1 MNQPQP
7 KPDYRFY
14 ATLLD
19 AFTWYQAS
27 ENENAEQEFLDKINR
42 VPVTDPKAL
51 ERMNKGTAMNDLID
65 ELIENGMPEIWPPIT
80 SFGGFDFETSV
91 VTELGLY
98 LIGSTPQHYTETT
111 IDVNGKSV
119 TLYGYIDYVREAKC
133 IDLKTTSSYDLGKYK
148 GSMQRHLYPFS
159 LSKEGVAVEEF
170 EFLVTDFNSVFKEP
184 YLVDLVESEGILKNL
199 CAQLISFIESKKHLI
214 TDKKIFGLEVEPA

>member
-1 MNQPQP
+1 MNQSQP
-7 KPDYRFY
+7 KPDYKFY

-27 ENENAEQEFLDKINR
+27 EGENAEQEFLDKINR

-51 ERMNKGTAMNDLID
+51 ERMNRGTAMNDVID
-65 ELIENGMPEIWPPIT
+65 AMLAGVGDEAVT
-80 SFGGFDFETSV
+80 HSFDVGV
-91 VTELGLY
+91 VTEIALY

-111 IDVNGKSV
+111 IEVDGKFV
-119 TLYGYIDYVREAKC
+119 TLYGYIDYVRESKC

-159 LSKEGVAVEEF
+159 LSKEGVMVDEF
-170 EFLVTDFNSVFKEP
+170 EFLVTDFTSVFKEP
-184 YLVDLVESEGILKNL
+184 YKVDLAESESALKNI
-199 CAQLISFIESKKHLI
+199 CAQLISFIESKRQLI
-214 TDKKIFGLEVEPA
+214 TDKKIFGIE